1 MSNAPIP
8 LEPRLVFHTMK
19 ILIFANKMP
28 DLCGAFLHD
37 IDLGTELLR
46 RGHQVVFLAVKIPPA
61 GVNGGTYRG
70 FRYMHY
76 SAATSFLD
84 TSEVWLCPHA
94 PILPEVRKLNARG
107 YNRPIVAT
115 CHYDGNYTMIT
126 GNSGRWWSEMLCFI
140 NSIMETNYRK
150 NISPWPAQIRR
161 TEAIRP
167 IMHREQIVIP
177 EPFQGDCITLI
188 NANENKGVH
197 QFLELAKRM
206 PDRKFLG
213 VRPYY
218 GNMTTP
224 LPMGG
229 NIEWVPFSDD
239 IRTILRRTRILLV
252 PSYYESFGRVAVEAM
267 INGIPVL
274 YSKAAKQSP
283 YPGGSMEGMQSWIG
297 DAAIQCDRDKIEEW
311 MLAIGLMDEPE
322 MYAKWSEIS
331 KSHIDSMNLFTEASR
346 IAGLVESFAREN
358 PVVIQV
364 AQSAAQET
372 RRQNAMPAMP
382 REPLGPVGFG
392 FVNGRLRIQR

>member
-1 MSNAPIP
+1 
-8 LEPRLVFHTMK
+8 
-19 ILIFANKMP
+19 MP

-37 IDLGTELLR
+37 IDLATEFLR
-46 RGHQVVFLAVKIPPA
+46 RGHQVVFLTIRIPPT
-61 GVNGGTYRG
+61 GINGGTYRG
-70 FRYMHY
+70 FRYLHY
-76 SAATSFLD
+76 TADSSFLE
-84 TSEVWLCPHA
+84 TSHIWICPHA
-94 PILPEVRKLNARG
+94 PILPDVRKLNSRG

-126 GNSGRWWSEMLCFI
+126 GNSGRNWVEMICFI

-150 NISPWPAQIRR
+150 NISPWPSQIVR

-167 IMHREQIVIP
+167 ILHRNQIEIT

-224 LPMGG
+224 LPIGG

-239 IRTILRRTRILLV
+239 IRTVLQRTRILLV

-267 INGIPVL
+267 VNGIPVL
-274 YSKAAKQSP
+274 YSKPAKNSP
-283 YPGGSMEGMQSWIG
+283 YPGGSIEGMQSWIG
-297 DAAIQCDRDKIEEW
+297 DAAIQCDRDRPEEW
-311 MLAIGLMDEPE
+311 MAAIELLDNEE
-322 MYAKWSEIS
+322 TYSEWSQKS
-331 KSHIDSMNLFTEASR
+331 KDHIESMNLFTEATR
-346 IAGLVESFAREN
+346 IAGLIESFAQQH
-358 PVVIQV
+358 PVVVKQQ
-364 AQSAAQET
+364 ATQQTMTDS
-372 RRQNAMPAMP
+372 RREFPGMSKEP
-382 REPLGPVGFG
+382 RGPVGFG
-392 FVNGRLRIQR
+392 FSNGRLRIQR

>member
-1 MSNAPIP
+1 
-8 LEPRLVFHTMK
+8 
-19 ILIFANKMP
+19 MP

-46 RGHQVVFLAVKIPPA
+46 RGHQVVFLTIKISRE

-70 FRYMHY
+70 FRHLHF
-76 SAATSFLD
+76 SAATSFLE

-94 PILPEVRKLNARG
+94 PVLPEVRKLNSRG
-107 YNRPIVAT
+107 YNRAIIAT

-126 GNSGRWWSEMLCFI
+126 GNGGRGWSEMLCFI
-140 NSIMETNYRK
+140 NTIMETNYRQ

-167 IMHREQIVIP
+167 ILHRDQIVIN
-177 EPFQGDCITLI
+177 EPFQGDRITLI

-197 QFLELAKRM
+197 QFLELARRM

-224 LPMGG
+224 LPLGG

-239 IRTILRRTRILLV
+239 IRTVLRRTRVLLV

-267 INGIPVL
+267 VNGIPVL
-274 YSKAAKQSP
+274 YSKPAKKSP
-283 YPGGSMEGMQSWIG
+283 YTGGSIEGLQSWIG
-297 DAAIQCDRDKIEEW
+297 DAAIPCARDRPEEW
-311 MLAIGLMDEPE
+311 MAALDTLDDEDT
-322 MYAKWSEIS
+322 YASWSS
-331 KSHIDSMNLFTEASR
+331 KSKAHIESMDLFTEASR

-358 PVVIQV
+358 PPVIQL
-364 AQSAAQET
+364 APSAAPET
-372 RRQNAMPAMP
+372 RRQDVGPGIP
-382 REPLGPVGFG
+382 RAPVGPVG

>member
-1 MSNAPIP
+1 
-8 LEPRLVFHTMK
+8 
-19 ILIFANKMP
+19 MP

-37 IDLGTELLR
+37 IDLATELVR
-46 RGHQVVFLAVKIPPA
+46 RGHQVVFLTVMVPPT
-61 GVNGGTYRG
+61 GVNGGTYRN
-70 FRYMHY
+70 FRYIHY
-76 SAATSFLD
+76 SAASSFLD
-84 TSEVWLCPHA
+84 TSNLWICPHA

-126 GNSGRWWSEMLCFI
+126 GNSGRSWVEMLCFI
-140 NSIMETNYRK
+140 NGIMETNYRK
-150 NISPWPAQIRR
+150 NISPWPSQIVR

-167 IMHREQIVIP
+167 ILHRDQIEIL

-224 LPMGG
+224 LPLGG

-239 IRTILRRTRILLV
+239 VRTILRRTRVLLV

-274 YSKAAKQSP
+274 YSKPAKNSP
-283 YPGGSMEGMQSWIG
+283 YPGGSIEGMQSWIG
-297 DAAIQCDRDKIEEW
+297 DAAIQCDRDRPEEW
-311 MLAIGLMDEPE
+311 MSAIESLDDEAAYSE
-322 MYAKWSEIS
+322 WSEKS
-331 KSHIDSMNLFTEASR
+331 KTHIESMNLFTEATR
-346 IAGLVESFAREN
+346 IAGLIESFSRDH
-358 PVVIQV
+358 PVVV
-364 AQSAAQET
+364 AKQQAPQQQADS
-372 RRQNAMPAMP
+372 RREFPAMSK
-382 REPLGPVGFG
+382 EPIRPVGFG
-392 FVNGRLRIQR
+392 FSNGRLRIQR

>member
-1 MSNAPIP
+1 
-8 LEPRLVFHTMK
+8 MK
-19 ILIFANKMP
+19 ILFFANKMP

-46 RGHQVVFLAVKIPPA
+46 RGHQVVFLTVKFPSI

-70 FRYMHY
+70 FRYLHY
-76 SAATSFLD
+76 SAASSFLE
-84 TSEVWLCPHA
+84 TSDIWICPHA
-94 PILPEVRKLNARG
+94 PILPEVRRLTARG

-126 GNSGRWWSEMLCFI
+126 GNGGTGWSEMLFFI
-140 NSIMETNYRK
+140 NTIMESNYRK
-150 NISPWPAQIRR
+150 NIVPWPSQIRR
-161 TEAIRP
+161 TETIRP
-167 IMHREQIVIP
+167 ILHRDQIVIG
-177 EPFQGDCITLI
+177 EPFQGDRITLI

-224 LPMGG
+224 LPLGG

-239 IRTILRRTRILLV
+239 IRAILRRTRILLF

-267 INGIPVL
+267 VNGIPVL
-274 YSKAAKQSP
+274 YSKPSKNSP
-283 YPGGSMEGMQSWIG
+283 YPGGSMEAVQAWIG
-297 DAAIQCDRDKIEEW
+297 DAAIACDRDKPEEW
-311 MLAIGLMDEPE
+311 MEAIRSLDTEE
-322 MYAKWSEIS
+322 TYADLSARS
-331 KSHIDSMNLFTEASR
+331 RAHIDSMNLFTEASR

-358 PVVIQV
+358 PVVIR
-364 AQSAAQET
+364 AAPSAPRET
-372 RRQNAMPAMP
+372 GRSFPGMPK
-382 REPLGPVGFG
+382 EPLGPVGFG
-392 FVNGRLRIQR
+392 FANGQLRIRR